1 MKPSHHPSPGPN
13 RPSLANTSTS
23 ASTTDSPRNWEESD
37 IRSDLAAGWGNNNNG
52 GAVAGVPPVEPPA
65 NDWGWKL
72 TTQAVRPLP
81 PFYPLDP
88 RSTRKLLLAT
98 QPQPGDGM
106 SDVSAQSPQKMDKN
120 LHSIEAIS
128 NRISNACQHLSIQVE
143 WDNGIPCATLL
154 TMEMVEMVI
163 SMYLGGDEGGMMM
176 GGKQSGMVHSIPP
189 TPGPQVL
196 LIELQRRKGDIVA
209 FYNYRRAL
217 LDAAEGKF
225 DVAAYDKTDG
235 LGKPGGRDRGNAPRA
250 TLNRPSLAKPKA
262 MRPPSLSA
270 NDADT
275 MFASL
280 KKEIDSF
287 DKTDEDPFKSANDEH
302 NDIVDKALE
311 ALNIAASLIKKDRV
325 DAQRLGMESLV
336 LLTDPLRA
344 GFDTAKIASRVV
356 LLGTAREDLAMGID
370 EDDLD
375 ALFDESAGLGIRE
388 TILEM
393 IMGDEFAGKM
403 GKDDIHDTEIDREFR
418 DTLFNLGLSVLSNA
432 LHTLGEGSESIH
444 GPSQHDTSLNRS
456 YNHDDED
463 DRKPSPS
470 PPPNRRRAATEPV
483 NRPSDLNVPR
493 RFIDD
498 TTESFGCDVLSA
510 LIRILGQAKMKPHD
524 AYHSAR
530 CLDVLFKGGGNVHRA
545 RARRDLDAKRIISAA
560 LEVGARSHA
569 KLESA
574 SRATLVSLVTDDEL
588 SMEEEEKTEMEQQQE
603 EKTDEEMEN
612 VEDTRK
618 LP

>member
-1 MKPSHHPSPGPN
+1 MKPAHHPSPGAN
-13 RPSLANTSTS
+13 RPSLARTSMS
-23 ASTTDSPRNWEESD
+23 ASTAESPRNWEESD
-37 IRSDLAAGWGNNNNG
+37 IRGDVAAGWGSNNNG
-52 GAVAGVPPVEPPA
+52 GESGASAAPPA
-65 NDWGWKL
+65 EIQNDWGWKL
-72 TTQAVRPLP
+72 NTQAVRPLP

-88 RSTRKLLLAT
+88 RSTRKLLVANDLAKPPL
-98 QPQPGDGM
+98 QEL
-106 SDVSAQSPQKMDKN
+106 SARSPSQIRKD

-128 NRISNACQHLSIQVE
+128 NRISNACQHLSIQVD

-163 SMYLGGDEGGMMM
+163 SMYLGGDEGGMML
-176 GGKQSGMVHSIPP
+176 GGKQSEMVHSIPP

-225 DVAAYDKTDG
+225 DFVAYDKTDG
-235 LGKPGGRDRGNAPRA
+235 LEKPGGRDRGNQPRA
-250 TLNRPSLAKPKA
+250 TIINRPTLARPKA

-280 KKEIDSF
+280 KKEMDSF
-287 DKTDEDPFKSANDEH
+287 DATDEDPFDKKPSADEQ
-302 NDIVDKALE
+302 NEIVDKALE

-344 GFDTAKIASRVV
+344 GIDTARIASRVV
-356 LLGTAREDLAMGID
+356 LLGSAREDVAMGID
-370 EDDLD
+370 NEDDLD

-393 IMGDEFAGKM
+393 IMGDDFEGKV
-403 GKDDIHDTEIDREFR
+403 GKDDIHDHEIDREFR
-418 DTLFNLGLSVLSNA
+418 DNLFNLGLSVLSNA
-432 LHTLGEGSESIH
+432 LNTLGESSEPITV
-444 GPSQHDTSLNRS
+444 PSPQAVPSLSCN
-456 YNHDDED
+456 DMQD

-470 PPPNRRRAATEPV
+470 PPIRRRAATEPA
-483 NRPSDLNVPR
+483 NRPPDLNVPR

-498 TTESFGCDVLSA
+498 TSASFGCDVLSA
-510 LIRILGQAKMKPHD
+510 LIRILGQAKIKPHD
-524 AYHSAR
+524 A
-530 CLDVLFKGGGNVHRA
+530 
-545 RARRDLDAKRIISAA
+545 
-560 LEVGARSHA
+560 
-569 KLESA
+569 
-574 SRATLVSLVTDDEL
+574 
-588 SMEEEEKTEMEQQQE
+588 
-603 EKTDEEMEN
+603 
-612 VEDTRK
+612 
-618 LP
+618 